1 MGHWRWWID
10 DGTNPFEG
18 GFSAHFP
25 TDDTIALGSSRDLTI
40 TLNTLTGGTLT
51 SLVLHDIAMPYD
63 LFGVYVDNVAIRVRY
78 ISRKI
83 TCTIFSNDIMHHEV
97 PHTLL
102 VWMNIRREESYV
114 GFGSGVSPGEHNI
127 LVSDWAG

>member
-1 MGHWRWWID
+1 L
-10 DGTNPFEG
+10 
-18 GFSAHFP
+18 AHFP

-40 TLNTLTGGTLT
+40 TVNTLTGGTLT

-83 TCTIFSNDIMHHEV
+83 TCTIFLMILCIMRCL
-97 PHTLL
+97 TLCL
-102 VWMNIRREESYV
+102 
-114 GFGSGVSPGEHNI
+114 SG
-127 LVSDWAG
+127 